1 MSALFDAGPQSGG
14 RTPAPGRLAY
24 VQAFANSF
32 FDISG
37 EWGVDALATPSALAG
52 WLRSR
57 GLAPGTVTAAEHERA
72 LALRGSL
79 RAVLAEHNGHGD
91 GAQLDVAG
99 LPVSFVAGD
108 DGLLVPEPV
117 DGVLGA
123 LGLVVAIVHDAQL
136 TGTFRR
142 LKACPGHHCG
152 WVFYDSSRN
161 AAGTWCSMGVC
172 GGREKAR
179 AYRRRVRG
187 A

>member
-1 MSALFDAGPQSGG
+1 MIFDAGPQSGG

-32 FDISG
+32 FDLSG
-37 EWGVDALATPSALAG
+37 EWGADAFATPAALG
-52 WLRSR
+52 DWLHAR
-57 GLAPGTVTAAEHERA
+57 GLSPGTVSAGEHARA
-72 LALRGSL
+72 LALRESL
-79 RAVLAEHNGHGD
+79 RANFAAHNGHGV
-91 GAQLDVAG
+91 GSPLDVAG
-99 LPVSFVAGD
+99 LPVSYAVGD

-117 DGVLGA
+117 DGALGA
-123 LGLVVAIVHDAQL
+123 LGLVVAIVHEAQL
-136 TGTFRR
+136 AGTFRR